1 MKHAVLIASALALA
15 ACASIVDEKTQVV
28 TVEAPW
34 CHAASCTLRND
45 GGAYYAKSLPES
57 LVINKSEEDLVM
69 VCEAGERSSVTT
81 FESSANGY
89 MTAGNILLFGGILGI
104 IVDDSSGAGYDYET
118 RLLSDLDCGDQ
129 PSADVLAHLKKMEEE
144 RKRLEA
150 SVKPDG
156 VP

>member
-1 MKHAVLIASALALA
+1 MKHAILIASALALA

-45 GGAYYAKSLPES
+45 GGAYYAKSVPES

-81 FESSANGY
+81 FESTANGY
-89 MTAGNILLFGGILGI
+89 MTAGNILLFGGITRDHRGRQFWRGLRLRDPAAQRSGLRRPAQRGRAGALEESGGGAQAAGSLGQ
-104 IVDDSSGAGYDYET
+104 A
-118 RLLSDLDCGDQ
+118 
-129 PSADVLAHLKKMEEE
+129 
-144 RKRLEA
+144 
-150 SVKPDG
+150 
-156 VP
+156 